1 MHLINSTFNAKHF
14 AFSPSLPSP
23 TSSFFWYNPIFLFK
37 IKCVFKQTTRKKT
50 KLYNLYTHAHT
61 LARVRH
67 QRNKFIYQVF
77 LFSFPPLNTY
87 ISLVN
92 SGARKNCKNPKNK
105 TADFAKSITAC
116 CIFVRI
122 QNKYKKKNVNK

>member
-1 MHLINSTFNAKHF
+1 MQNILHF
-14 AFSPSLPSP
+14 LRLCRHQHRRFFDITQFFFSKSNVSLNKRPE
-23 TSSFFWYNPIFLFK
+23 
-37 IKCVFKQTTRKKT
+37 KKT

-116 CIFVRI
+116 CIFVRM